1 MTNCEIDGGPDIC
14 HLASAHERND
24 TRVGVKMAGSAI
36 QAGLSVAFVVA
47 DDGPCETING
57 MQVVGTRRYQH
68 RLARMLFGPIGVYRA
83 ALKLNAR
90 IYKLHDPELLL
101 LIPFIKLFSRAK
113 FVFDSH
119 EDVPIQ
125 FLAKPYL
132 NPFLRRVGSSVLR
145 ILIHFLCARVDGV
158 IAATP
163 VIRDKLKK
171 SNMNTIDICNYPIGH
186 EMAEARERA
195 IDRSSVTYIGNI
207 GESRGIFELLEAIEL
222 VRHPVQVELVGKFS
236 DSLTES
242 RARAMPGWK
251 HVTYHGWVGRDEVIT
266 ALRRSLV
273 GIVALRP
280 HPNYVDAL
288 PVKMFEY
295 MGGGVPVIA
304 SDFPLWR
311 QIIEGSDCGILVDP
325 LNPEALAAAI
335 DAMHDDK
342 KRAAEMGRNGS
353 EAIMAKYNWAAEGAK
368 LICFYRELLETTDR
382 SLQGR

>member
-1 MTNCEIDGGPDIC
+1 MIEENRTGNRVDIC
-14 HLASAHERND
+14 HLASAHERDD
-24 TRVGVKMAGSAI
+24 TRVGVKMAQSAI
-36 QAGLSVAFVVA
+36 DAGLSVAFVVA
-47 DDGPCETING
+47 DDGPDDVING

-101 LIPFIKLFSRAK
+101 LMPFIRLLSRAK

-119 EDVPIQ
+119 EDVPVQ

-132 NPFLRRVGSSVLR
+132 NPFIRRVGSSVLK
-145 ILIHFLCARVDGV
+145 ILIHFLCARLDGV

-163 VIRDKLKK
+163 FIRNKLKK
-171 SNMNTIDICNYPIGH
+171 VNPNTIDICNYPIGH
-186 EMAEARERA
+186 EMAEAGGQAEE
-195 IDRSSVTYIGNI
+195 RSSVTYIGNI
-207 GESRGIFELLEAIEL
+207 GESRGIFELLEAMEH
-222 VRHPVQVELVGKFS
+222 VRHPVHLELVGSFN
-236 DSLTES
+236 DDATEA

-251 HVTYHGWVGRDEVIT
+251 YVTYHGWVGRDQVVA
-266 ALRRSLV
+266 ALKRSLV
-273 GIVALRP
+273 GIVVLRP

-311 QIIEGSDCGILVDP
+311 SIVEEADCGILVDP
-325 LNPEALAAAI
+325 LDPLDLAAAI
-335 DAMHDDK
+335 DEIHADK
-342 KRAAEMGRNGS
+342 NRAAEMGRNGS
-353 EAIMAKYNWAAEGAK
+353 KAALVKYNWGIEEVK
-368 LICFYRELLETTDR
+368 LIGFYRELL
-382 SLQGR
+382 GKAG